1 MNSTVQTLASK
12 MEDSENVQNKNRETR
27 VQPFRKLVQA
37 ATGKRQLMLRN
48 KNQGQRV
55 QQEKKIE
62 LRLRI
67 RKAMNQI
74 NS

>member
-48 KNQGQRV
+48 KTKGKEFNKR
-55 QQEKKIE
+55 KK
-62 LRLRI
+62 
-67 RKAMNQI
+67 
-74 NS
+74 SS